1 MLVYIHLAF
10 ARHPVKCLEEV
21 KDTWPRDGILRV
33 EIMKEAPSNYGI
45 DASYEKERNLQA
57 MHRNQDEMPSVL
69 GFLDL
74 GGYFE
79 DVFYPSDKNDSNAD
93 TTNAPHESS
102 ENINSKES
110 EIEENTSEELQD
122 FKEQDQDKGINISYA
137 ISNKNAGLKI
147 FLCNPGYSCYN
158 LFIILQITRQI
169 KAEVKQ
175 APKAT
180 LVLCSTESGVK
191 MKRIQI
197 WI

>member
-1 MLVYIHLAF
+1 
-10 ARHPVKCLEEV
+10 
-21 KDTWPRDGILRV
+21 
-33 EIMKEAPSNYGI
+33 MKEAPSNYGI

-137 ISNKNAGLKI
+137 ISNINAGLFYKKQIKQWLQLLQFIYYIADYEANKGGSETGTQSYISSMLNGIWSKDETNSNMDLENSTVLGISIELQLRITDNGNYFYI
-147 FLCNPGYSCYN
+147 FL
-158 LFIILQITRQI
+158 
-169 KAEVKQ
+169 
-175 APKAT
+175 
-180 LVLCSTESGVK
+180 
-191 MKRIQI
+191 
-197 WI
+197 

>member
-93 TTNAPHESS
+93 TTNTHHESS

-110 EIEENTSEELQD
+110 EIEENTPEELQD
-122 FKEQDQDKGINISYA
+122 FKEQDQDKGINNSYA
-137 ISNKNAGLKI
+137 KSNINVIKSKSSNAH
-147 FLCNPGYSCYN
+147 SCYN
-158 LFIILQITRQI
+158 LFTTLQITRKI

-180 LVLCSTESGVK
+180 LVLCSMESGVK
-191 MKRIQI
+191 MNRIQL

>member
-57 MHRNQDEMPSVL
+57 MHRNQDEMQSVL

-93 TTNAPHESS
+93 TTNTHHESA

-137 ISNKNAGLKI
+137 ISNINAGLIKSKSS
-147 FLCNPGYSCYN
+147 NGYSCYN

>member
-137 ISNKNAGLKI
+137 ISNINAGLKSKSSMPI
-147 FLCNPGYSCYN
+147 VVTIYLLYCRLRG
-158 LFIILQITRQI
+158 
-169 KAEVKQ
+169 K
-175 APKAT
+175 
-180 LVLCSTESGVK
+180 
-191 MKRIQI
+191 
-197 WI
+197 

>member
-79 DVFYPSDKNDSNAD
+79 DVFYHSDKNDSNVD
-93 TTNAPHESS
+93 TTNTPHESA

-122 FKEQDQDKGINISYA
+122 FKEHDQDIGKYINISYA
-137 ISNKNAGLKI
+137 ISN
-147 FLCNPGYSCYN
+147 
-158 LFIILQITRQI
+158 I
-169 KAEVKQ
+169 KKANQ
-175 APKAT
+175 AMLMVVT
-180 LVLCSTESGVK
+180 IYLLYY
-191 MKRIQI
+191 RL
-197 WI
+197 

>member
-1 MLVYIHLAF
+1 
-10 ARHPVKCLEEV
+10 
-21 KDTWPRDGILRV
+21 
-33 EIMKEAPSNYGI
+33 MKEAPSNYGI

-137 ISNKNAGLKI
+137 ISNINAGLFYKK
-147 FLCNPGYSCYN
+147 
-158 LFIILQITRQI
+158 QI
-169 KAEVKQ
+169 KQWLQLLQFIYYIADYEANKGGSETGTQ
-175 APKAT
+175 SYISSMLNGIWSKDET
-180 LVLCSTESGVK
+180 NSNMDLENSTVLGISIELQLKITDNGNFYFLHFYL
-191 MKRIQI
+191 
-197 WI
+197 